1 MADGPRLW
9 HDVPVTIGKGKR
21 PRDTNQLAKFI
32 VDVSTEQ
39 IAAPDPNRGKNVAK
53 VDAGRKG
60 GEKGG
65 KARAEK
71 LPIAQRK
78 AIARKAAQERWK
90 EHSIVPR

>member
-1 MADGPRLW
+1 M
-9 HDVPVTIGKGKR
+9 TIGKGKR

-32 VDVSTEQ
+32 VDVTTEQ
-39 IAAPDPNRGKNVAK
+39 ITAPDPYRGKKPSK

-60 GEKGG
+60 GIKGG

-71 LPIAQRK
+71 LLPTQKK

-90 EHSIVPR
+90 EHSAVPR